1 VFRSGRCRACVAA
14 AIVALSVVIGLAAA
28 CSGDDDGITLVA
40 YTTPREVY
48 EELIPAFADGPAGE
62 GVRVYQS
69 YGPSGDQSRIVESGL
84 DADVVAL
91 ALEPDIMRL
100 VDEGLVDADWAGGPT
115 AGFVSN
121 SVVVLAVRPGNPEG
135 VRDWDDLLRD
145 DIEVITPNPLTSGGA
160 QWNVAAAYGAQL
172 ERGRTHEQ
180 ALEYLAAMFA
190 NVDVQPKGSRE
201 ALQIFRAGKGDVLI
215 AYENEAITARQ
226 NGEEVDYVI
235 PDETILIQN
244 PIAVT
249 SGSGNPAAAEA
260 FVRHLLTPSSQ
271 GVFADKG
278 YRPVLPSVLAEHA
291 EAFPEPPGLFTIE
304 DVGGWDDFRSDFFSS
319 DGYMVDIFAGDAP
332 GDRR

>member
-1 VFRSGRCRACVAA
+1 MFGSGRSRACLAV

-48 EELIPAFADGPAGE
+48 EELIPAFAASPAGD
-62 GVRVYQS
+62 GAKVFQS

-91 ALEPDIMRL
+91 ALEPDITRL
-100 VDEGLVDADWAGGPT
+100 VDAGLVDPDWADGPT
-115 AGFVSN
+115 GGFVSN
-121 SVVVLAVRPGNPEG
+121 SVVALVVRPGNPKG
-135 VRDWDDLLRD
+135 VRGWDDLVRD
-145 DIEVITPNPLTSGGA
+145 DIEVVTPNPLTSGGA
-160 QWNVAAAYGAQL
+160 QWNIAGAYGAQL

-180 ALEYLAAMFA
+180 ALDYLAAVFA

-226 NGEEVDYVI
+226 NGEAVEYVV

-249 SGSGNPAAAEA
+249 TGSGNRATAEA
-260 FVRHLLTPSSQ
+260 FVRHLLSPASQ
-271 GVFADKG
+271 GVFAEKG
-278 YRPVLPSVLAEHA
+278 YRSVLPAVLAEHGD
-291 EAFPEPPGLFTIE
+291 AFPQPRVLFTI
-304 DVGGWDDFRSDFFSS
+304 DDLGGWDDFRADFFSS
-319 DGYMVDIFAGDAP
+319 DGYMVDIFAGNAP
-332 GDRR
+332 EGR